1 MVKFIA
7 CCLACT
13 ILFASSSLSVAQ
25 VPAELDAAWQ
35 KVFERQAQ
43 LQLVI
48 QELETIVKENAASDV
63 PNPEQSILKGK
74 LARVKKQYEKLAAEQ
89 EQLLAQKT
97 PAAETPKT
105 AEPKKEA
112 APAKKAAA
120 PRNEMTPITDTP
132 GLPRVLLIGDSISIG
147 YTLPVRELLQGK
159 ANVHRVLTNCGPTK
173 GPSKV
178 DGWLV
183 DKRTG
188 GEKWDVIHF
197 NFGLH
202 DLKHSDDKGTI
213 VDVTET
219 SKRQV
224 SPEDYEKNL
233 REIVGKLKA
242 TGAKLIWC
250 STTPVPKGAKGR
262 VPGDE
267 VLYNEIALKV
277 MKENNIAVDDL
288 YAFALPQLDKIQ
300 NKADVHFSAN
310 GSKELAKQVVSTIEA
325 ALKK

>member
-1 MVKFIA
+1 MFKNFFRL
-7 CCLACT
+7 LACT
-13 ILFASSSLSVAQ
+13 
-25 VPAELDAAWQ
+25 
-35 KVFERQAQ
+35 
-43 LQLVI
+43 VI
-48 QELETIVKENAASDV
+48 FGSAIT
-63 PNPEQSILKGK
+63 
-74 LARVKKQYEKLAAEQ
+74 
-89 EQLLAQKT
+89 LLAQA
-97 PAAETPKT
+97 PAA
-105 AEPKKEA
+105 KKDP
-112 APAKKAAA
+112 APAKKAATKNDA
-120 PRNEMTPITDTP
+120 MTPVTDTP

-147 YTLPVRELLQGK
+147 YTPAVRELLRGK

-173 GPSKV
+173 GPEKV
-178 DGWLV
+178 DAWLT

-213 VDVTET
+213 VAVSDS

-233 REIVGKLKA
+233 RAIVAKLKA

-250 STTPVPKGAKGR
+250 STTPVPVGARGR

-267 VLYNEIALKV
+267 VLYNEIALKI
-277 MKENNIAVDDL
+277 MKENDIAVDDL
-288 YAFALPQLDKIQ
+288 YAFAKPRLEKIQ
-300 NKADVHFSAN
+300 NKADVHFSAS
-310 GSKELAKQVVSTIEA
+310 GSKELAGQVVSTIEA